1 MLQLYGYGIQLYR
14 PILEILTIF
23 HPYDDTSLSNLPL
36 KYTSFLL
43 WAENW
48 QKLKQ
53 LKTAEINC
61 QDYLGK
67 GS

>member
-1 MLQLYGYGIQLYR
+1 MLQLCGYGIQLYR

-36 KYTSFLL
+36 KYTSFL

-53 LKTAEINC
+53 LRNR
-61 QDYLGK
+61 
-67 GS
+67 